1 MAKRSIRKSKSV
13 PPAAP
18 VSARAPVMELSAP
31 THEQIARRA
40 YELYLQRGAT
50 HGCDLQD
57 WITAERELSTRA
69 A

>member
-1 MAKRSIRKSKSV
+1 MAKRNTRKSKSV

-18 VSARAPVMELSAP
+18 AVVVVAKPAPS
-31 THEQIARRA
+31 HEQIARRA

-57 WITAERELSTRA
+57 WIAAERELTHA

>member
-18 VSARAPVMELSAP
+18 VIAPVSVLPTPAP

-40 YELYLQRGAT
+40 YELYLQRGAA

-57 WITAERELSTRA
+57 WIAAERELTPRA

>member
-1 MAKRSIRKSKSV
+1 MAKRNTRKSKSV

-18 VSARAPVMELSAP
+18 AVVVATSSPS
-31 THEQIARRA
+31 HEQIARRA

-57 WITAERELSTRA
+57 WIAAERELTHA

>member
-1 MAKRSIRKSKSV
+1 MSKRSTRKSKSV
-13 PPAAP
+13 PPVASVAVAKASP
-18 VSARAPVMELSAP
+18 S
-31 THEQIARRA
+31 HEQIARRA

-57 WITAERELSTRA
+57 WIAAERELATRA

>member
-13 PPAAP
+13 PPVAPAAVAAP
-18 VSARAPVMELSAP
+18 VVAP
-31 THEQIARRA
+31 THEAIARRA

-50 HGCDLQD
+50 HGCDLLD
-57 WITAERELSTRA
+57 WIAAERELTTHA